1 MSKKDIRMKIKSV
14 RFEMPELLF
23 AQAVSEAAEEMPEIK
38 ITEEMLSVAEGDEME
53 INTDG
58 KLDKSDGRIEFSYDE
73 SELTGMEG
81 SKTAISYAVADPS
94 IVTMM
99 RSGSVSTSLV
109 FEQGKRHRCVYKT
122 PYMPFEVCVH
132 TLKVDN
138 KLDTEK
144 TLYIDYIIEIR
155 GAKAERT
162 KLKMTYFE

>member
-1 MSKKDIRMKIKSV
+1 MNKPIRMKIKST
-14 RFEMPELLF
+14 RYEMPELLF
-23 AQAVSEAAEEMPEIK
+23 AQAVSEMAEGMPEIK
-38 ITEEMLSVAEGDEME
+38 ITEEMLSAAEGDEME

-58 KLDKSDGRIEFSYDE
+58 TLSYNDGRAEFSYNE
-73 SELTGMEG
+73 SEITGMEG
-81 SKTAISYAVADPS
+81 SKTVISYAEEDPS
-94 IVTMM
+94 IITMI

-138 KLDTEK
+138 KLATEK
-144 TLYIDYIIEIR
+144 SLYIDYIIEIR

-162 KLKMTYFE
+162 KLQMTYFE